1 MPYKD
6 RQKQL
11 AAQRRCHMQATYG
24 ITPEEYDA
32 LLRLQNG
39 VCKIC
44 GRTAGKRRLSVDHD
58 HATGVVRGLLC
69 NPCNVAL
76 GLLDEN
82 PETLRSAIRYLG
94 A

>member
-1 MPYKD
+1 
-6 RQKQL
+6 
-11 AAQRRCHMQATYG
+11 
-24 ITPEEYDA
+24 
-32 LLRLQNG
+32 
-39 VCKIC
+39 
-44 GRTAGKRRLSVDHD
+44 
-58 HATGVVRGLLC
+58 LLC